1 MGGVSV
7 LVDGPLTGSVVEV
20 VLVVVG
26 VGVFVWG
33 VLSGE
38 PEPPPPP
45 QPCKVNSAIAPSD
58 TAGMLDALVPMRWDA
73 HTAVGLPKEKGC
85 SGEVFINAYAH
96 E

>member
-26 VGVFVWG
+26 AGVFVWG

-38 PEPPPPP
+38 PEPPPPPPP

-58 TAGMLDALVPMRWDA
+58 TAGMLDALVPMGWDA
-73 HTAVGLPKEKGC
+73 DTAVGLPKE
-85 SGEVFINAYAH
+85 
-96 E
+96 